1 MIIEYLGHSCFY
13 IQGEGKSVVTDPFA
27 EIGYDLKRVSCDYCT
42 ISHEHYDHNNYLG
55 VDAARVIK
63 RSENGFIAID
73 SYHDGMLG
81 RLRGNN
87 RIFKFSVDG
96 VTFCHLGD
104 LGECFSQS
112 LAEEIGETDV
122 LFIPVGGTYTIDYM
136 EAIKFAKAI
145 NAKITVPMHYKTKNC
160 NIDIDGVENFLKRM
174 PMVEKVG
181 KTIELKRE
189 TLPDEPSVY
198 YFGE

>member
-1 MIIEYLGHSCFY
+1 M
-13 IQGEGKSVVTDPFA
+13 
-27 EIGYDLKRVSCDYCT
+27 
-42 ISHEHYDHNNYLG
+42 
-55 VDAARVIK
+55 
-63 RSENGFIAID
+63 
-73 SYHDGMLG
+73 
-81 RLRGNN
+81 
-87 RIFKFSVDG
+87 
-96 VTFCHLGD
+96 
-104 LGECFSQS
+104 
-112 LAEEIGETDV
+112 
-122 LFIPVGGTYTIDYM
+122 FIPVGGTYTIDYM

-181 KTIELKRE
+181 KTFELKRE